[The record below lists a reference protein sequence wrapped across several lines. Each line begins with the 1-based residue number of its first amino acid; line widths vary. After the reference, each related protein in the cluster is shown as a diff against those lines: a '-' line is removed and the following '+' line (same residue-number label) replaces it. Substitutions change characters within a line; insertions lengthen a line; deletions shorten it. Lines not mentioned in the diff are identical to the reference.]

1 MTIHTDRIVLV
12 FPIAAK
18 NRQAAASLQTLEITE
33 SGKEFETLVPLDPLK
48 VKDYAGAF
56 NLDLIG
62 KVSTLE
68 ADLATKISQLE
79 AVTQAKTT
87 LEAQVSTLEA
97 EKQELRGDIVD
108 LDQALDTEQ
117 QFTAALKAK
126 VTDLEQY
133 RPYNPRVLAG
143 NAFYD
148 RVSKQ
153 DMVTLLASD
162 DPMLGTVGKTI
173 EAYRVNH
180 WPVVLDSQ
188 DFQQLVGYVLQSGVF
203 DPDEV
208 AEIMRDAT
216 REEAYRVPE

>member
-33 SGKEFETLVPLDPLK
+33 SGKEFETLVPLDPVL
-48 VKDYAGAF
+48 VSQYASEF
-56 NLDLIG
+56 NLPLIAELAE
-62 KVSTLE
+62 VQ
-68 ADLATKISQLE
+68 ADLATATTQLE
-79 AVTQAKTT
+79 ATTQAKTT
-87 LEAQVSTLEA
+87 LEAQVATLEE

-117 QFTAALKAK
+117 QLTAALKAK
-126 VTDLEQY
+126 IADLEQY
-133 RPYNPRVLAG
+133 RPFNPRILKG
-143 NAFYD
+143 EAFYN
-148 RVSKQ
+148 RVSKE

-162 DPMLGTVGKTI
+162 DATLVTVGKTI
-173 EAYRVNH
+173 EAYRAHH

-203 DPDEV
+203 DGEEV
-208 AEIMRDAT
+208 TAIMRDAT
-216 REEAYRVPE
+216 REEAYSA